1 MLQIDSR
8 KVKSGDTFLALR
20 GVNHDGHDYVKQA
33 IENGATKVIV
43 EEGLYEVDTL
53 VVKNT
58 HDYLVQELDRLYH
71 EDLKDLVLIGVTGTN
86 GKTTICSLLWQ
97 ALNQMDE
104 KCGYIGTI
112 GFYLDDFE
120 KSLTNTTP
128 DVYEIYD
135 MLLACKKH
143 GCKYVVMEVSSHA
156 LHYHRIGNLTF
167 DLAIFTNLTEDHL
180 DFHKTMEDYAL
191 EKQKLFYALKKDGLA
206 IVNADDPY
214 KNYYLL
220 DQNHNVTYGFDS
232 TDFTI
237 TNEDLR
243 MDGTSFELNHTLYK
257 SVLLGKY
264 NIYNLTAV
272 LIALDHLNKKI
283 DPMTLSAP
291 VGRLDTVVKDGKT
304 VMIDYAHTPDA
315 VLKVLQNL
323 REFSKGKI
331 VTIIGCGGNREKA
344 KRPKMGRI
352 ASDLSDLAIFTS
364 DNPRFEDPKDI
375 LKDMVADLQ
384 KDNVMIVENRKDA
397 IIKGLQNISKDD
409 ILLILGKGHETY
421 QVIGEEKLEFNDKK
435 IVEEL

>member
-1 MLQIDSR
+1 MLQTDSR

-20 GVNHDGHDYVKQA
+20 GVNHDGHNYIKQA
-33 IENGATKVIV
+33 IEHGATKVIV
-43 EEGLYEVDTL
+43 EEGLYKVDTL

-71 EDLKDLVLIGVTGTN
+71 EELKDLVLIGVTGTN

-97 ALNQMDE
+97 ALNQTDE

-112 GFYLDDFE
+112 GFYLDDFQ
-120 KSLTNTTP
+120 KDLTNTTP
-128 DVYEIYD
+128 DVHEIYE
-135 MLLACKKH
+135 MLLACKNH
-143 GCKYVVMEVSSHA
+143 GCNYVVMEVSSHA
-156 LHYHRIGNLTF
+156 LAYNRIGKLTF
-167 DLAIFTNLTEDHL
+167 DIAIFTNLTEDHL

-191 EKQKLFYALKKDGLA
+191 AKQKLFYALKKDGLA

-220 DQNHNVTYGFDS
+220 DQNHNVTYGFHS
-232 TDFTI
+232 NDFKI
-237 TNEDLR
+237 MNEELR
-243 MDGTSFELNHTLYK
+243 MDGTIFEVNHKLYK

-272 LIALDHLNKKI
+272 FIVLDHLNKSI

-291 VGRLDTVVKDGKT
+291 VGRLDTIVKDGKT

-315 VLKVLQNL
+315 VMKVLQNL

-352 ASDLSDLAIFTS
+352 ASDLSDVAIFTS
-364 DNPRFEDPKDI
+364 DNPRFEDPKAI
-375 LKDMVADLQ
+375 LNDMITDLK
-384 KDNVMIVENRKDA
+384 KDNVLIVENRKEA
-397 IIKGLQNISKDD
+397 IIKGLQIISKDD

-421 QVIGEEKLEFNDKK
+421 QVIGEEKVEFNDKK